1 MGLDVHPFHLEP
13 RGERLGRGRKLSLER
28 IDADE
33 APVSDLAHVQ
43 VHPAIIAPV
52 IDAAELVLGADRAE
66 LRAVLELVQVHERAF
81 EPELL
86 LEGPRDGLAHRLPR
100 PRTAAAEGTPT

>member
-33 APVSDLAHVQ
+33 APVGDLVNVHV
-43 VHPAIIAPV
+43 HRAIIAPV
-52 IDAAELVLGADRAE
+52 IDPAELVLGADRAE
-66 LRAVLELVQVHERAF
+66 LRAVLELVQVYERAF

-86 LEGPRDGLAHRLPR
+86 LEAPRDGLAHLLAAPR
-100 PRTAAAEGTPT
+100 MRAAGV